1 MVFLPYRRE
10 RWLEADDQMISP
22 AAFDISID
30 DESESKMLDR
40 LQGKGGFQWMCG
52 L

>member
-1 MVFLPYRRE
+1 MVFIPYRRE
-10 RWLEADDQMISP
+10 CWLEAGDQMISP

-40 LQGKGGFQWMCG
+40 LKGKGG
-52 L
+52 LR